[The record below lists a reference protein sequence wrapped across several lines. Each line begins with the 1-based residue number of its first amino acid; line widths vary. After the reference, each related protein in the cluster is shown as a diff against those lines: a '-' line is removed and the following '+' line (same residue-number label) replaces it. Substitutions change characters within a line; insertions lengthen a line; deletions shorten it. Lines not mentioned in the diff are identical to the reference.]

1 MGLVSFAHIVRQC
14 YRGGCMGMQQIVT
27 QMEKQGMTKD
37 KTLSEERRRDINKRI
52 ALLRWDLQV
61 VTDESTKKSKEFI
74 LKALSKELEELG
86 EGKATA

>member
-1 MGLVSFAHIVRQC
+1 
-14 YRGGCMGMQQIVT
+14 MQQIVT